1 MIGTTN
7 ESVLRGESFE
17 DSSRRAVEVA
27 SLWNGS
33 VLEVEHL
40 ATARNDTR
48 IYEIGEAPN
57 CSFQVPAEELG
68 GAASFPLVSVAAGGT
83 AVAVPRGAGCELA
96 LAGGERL
103 SATELCEGGRA
114 RSCSGHAGA
123 LEIDLPVGAG
133 IEIELGP
140 LAFSVKDVAAGR
152 KPSSP
157 VQIDWSKQIYSGLSL
172 LMHCVFLAVLLFI
185 PPSPHCLSLDGIEG
199 NNRFVPYMIDAP
211 SVVSEREPDFLHEPE
226 EEKAAS
232 DEGRAHE
239 GPEGEMGDRDAPDR
253 NKAYAIEGRAER
265 PRMARPTA
273 LEAPARAGILHYIG
287 AAAAPTSPFGAQ
299 TAEGIDPENALGHLV
314 GDALGDAFGYGGLG
328 IRDTGRGGGGDG
340 SGTIGVGRLD
350 TIGRGGRNGKGP
362 GLDIGKTRLGPRRP
376 NQVVTGVDTGTT
388 VAGTLSKK
396 TIRRIVHRHMN
407 EVKFCYTRALSSRP
421 ELEGRIA
428 VKFVISAKGT
438 VQAAAVSRS
447 TVGNAAME
455 SCVVNAARRWT
466 FPQPEDGGV
475 VIVTY
480 PFSFR
485 TPR

>member
-1 MIGTTN
+1 MSGTTM
-7 ESVLRGESFE
+7 ESTIRGEITE
-17 DSSRRAVEVA
+17 DASRRAVEVA
-27 SLWNGS
+27 SIWNGT
-33 VLEVEHL
+33 VLEVDHL
-40 ATARNDTR
+40 AVAGNQARLYR
-48 IYEIGEAPN
+48 IGEAPS
-57 CSFQVPAEELG
+57 CSFPVSAEDLD
-68 GAASFPLVSVAAGGT
+68 GADSFPLVSVDAGGT
-83 AVAVPRGAGCELA
+83 AVAVPRGAGCELR

-103 SATELCEGGRA
+103 AATELLESGLA
-114 RSCSGHAGA
+114 RRCSEHADA
-123 LEIDLPVGAG
+123 LEIDLPPGAG
-133 IEIELGP
+133 IEIGLGR

-157 VQIDWSKQIYSGLSL
+157 VQLDWSKQIYSGLSL
-172 LMHCVFLAVLLFI
+172 LMHCVFFAILLFI

-211 SVVSEREPDFLHEPE
+211 SVVSEREPDFLREPE
-226 EEKAAS
+226 EEKPAS
-232 DEGRAHE
+232 DEGRTHE
-239 GPEGEMGDRDAPDR
+239 GPDGEMGDRDAPDR
-253 NKAYAIEGRAER
+253 NRAYAIKGRAER
-265 PRMARPTA
+265 VRMARPSA
-273 LEAPARAGILHYIG
+273 VKAPSQAGILHYIG
-287 AAAAPTSPFGAQ
+287 AAAAPTSPFGAE
-299 TAEGIDPENALGHLV
+299 TASGIDPENALGHLI
-314 GDALGDAFGYGGLG
+314 GDDLGDAFGYGGLG

-362 GLDIGKTRLGPRRP
+362 GLDIGKTRLGPRRSRSI
-376 NQVVTGVDTGTT
+376 VTGIGRGTN

-407 EVKFCYTRALSSRP
+407 EVKFCYQRALASRP

-428 VKFVISAKGT
+428 VKFVISGKGT

-480 PFSFR
+480 PFGFR
-485 TPR
+485 TPQ